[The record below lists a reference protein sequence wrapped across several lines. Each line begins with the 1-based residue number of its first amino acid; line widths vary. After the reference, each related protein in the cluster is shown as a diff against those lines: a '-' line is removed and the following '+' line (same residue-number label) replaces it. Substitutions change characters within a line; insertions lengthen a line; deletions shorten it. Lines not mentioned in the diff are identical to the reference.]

1 MGQSRLD
8 LLDRKNGSLVK
19 PASPAG
25 GSSTD
30 SGNNGT
36 DLATEKHYFIV
47 RLLGMRSVE
56 KEDRQEATRVVCVL
70 IDNFT
75 VVDGH
80 FVDEV
85 LSRVPGWK
93 ISSTLKVEYYSGKLY
108 KSHTDSPMKM
118 HLPLIIGVSLGEW
131 IVYWSIYVNDTNV
144 QLVGLSDLWLF

>member
-1 MGQSRLD
+1 MGQSPLD

-19 PASPAG
+19 PPRPAG

-47 RLLGMRSVE
+47 RLLEMHSVT
-56 KEDRQEATRVVCVL
+56 KEDLQEATRVVCVL

-85 LSRVPGWK
+85 LSRVPDWN
-93 ISSTLKVEYYSGKLY
+93 ISSTLKVEYYSGKLH
-108 KSHTDSPMKM
+108 KSHTDSPLKM
-118 HLPLIIGVSLGEW
+118 HQPLIIGVCVGEW
-131 IVYWSIYVNDTNV
+131 SVY
-144 QLVGLSDLWLF
+144 